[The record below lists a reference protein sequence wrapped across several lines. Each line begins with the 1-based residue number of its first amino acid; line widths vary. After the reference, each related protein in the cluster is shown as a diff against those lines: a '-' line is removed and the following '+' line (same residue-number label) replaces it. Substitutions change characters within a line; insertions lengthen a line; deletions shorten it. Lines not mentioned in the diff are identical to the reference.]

1 MQRCVRAV
9 HAVACSR
16 VPPVLRSRKL
26 RRIILAYSV
35 NRLGTWFGLLA
46 LLIAT
51 YDHTQSPLA
60 VAALMFAAL
69 ALPAF
74 AVPLLVARVEASRRR
89 AALARLYVFEA
100 LVTAALAVLLSHY
113 SLPVIL
119 VLVAVD
125 GTAALAGTALLRAEV
140 ATAGREEHRTAY
152 LAADELRDALVAPA
166 EAHPAPAA
174 EVSVEEARHRAEREA
189 NAALNVAFSLTFV
202 IGPALGGA
210 VVAGIGASAALL
222 IDVGSFLACAALLVD
237 LSPQVQEAGS
247 DSIRS
252 RLEVAWRHIAEVPGL
267 RHLLGAQMVA
277 MVFIETG
284 GPIEVPFVKSTLGAG
299 DRGLGLVLAMW
310 GAGAVLGSIGFARL
324 VTRPLQ
330 NLLAAGALLIG
341 VAYLGL
347 ALSPTLAAACVA
359 GLVGGIGNGFQWPAL
374 ISTVQR
380 LTPERLHG
388 RLMGAVEALGAI
400 CLALGLALGGAL
412 VAVSSTRTAFAIVG
426 VGALVSSVALGR
438 VAARALVGVHDPGDL
453 KVETLEGT
461 AASRSPGSAATVAAD
476 SSGPPPEGR

>member
-1 MQRCVRAV
+1 
-9 HAVACSR
+9 

-60 VAALMFAAL
+60 VSALMFAAL

-100 LVTAALAVLLSHY
+100 LVTAALAVLLAHY
-113 SLPVIL
+113 SLPVVL

-125 GTAALAGTALLRAEV
+125 GTAALASTALLRAEV
-140 ATAGREEHRTAY
+140 ATAGREEHRTAH
-152 LAADELRDALVAPA
+152 LAADDLRDALVAPA
-166 EAHPAPAA
+166 EAAALTAPAEA
-174 EVSVEEARHRAEREA
+174 VAAAGEKGSVEEARHRAEREA

-210 VVAGIGASAALL
+210 VVAGIGASAALW

-237 LSPQVQEAGS
+237 LSPHVQEAGS

-252 RLEVAWRHIAEVPGL
+252 RLAAAWHHVAEVPGL

-330 NLLAAGALLIG
+330 QLLAAGALLIG

-359 GLVGGIGNGFQWPAL
+359 GLVGGIGNGVQWPAL

-412 VAVSSTRTAFAIVG
+412 VTVSSTRTAFAIVG
-426 VGALVSSVALGR
+426 AGALISSVLLGR
-438 VAARALVGVHDPGDL
+438 VAARALVVGREPGEQQ
-453 KVETLEGT
+453 VE
-461 AASRSPGSAATVAAD
+461 A
-476 SSGPPPEGR
+476 PEGDNGLAEPEAAGHGGSRPFRTTS